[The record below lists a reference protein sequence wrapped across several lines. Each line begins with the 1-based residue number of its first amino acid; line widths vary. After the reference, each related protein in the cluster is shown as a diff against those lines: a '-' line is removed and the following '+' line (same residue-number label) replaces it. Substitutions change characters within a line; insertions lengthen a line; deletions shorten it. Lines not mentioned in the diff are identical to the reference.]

1 MATTKVAGGVNAK
14 VGGSR
19 KAPSKK
25 PIKPEV
31 FRAGVWCCPKC
42 HNLIEIMVKMT
53 VKPSCCNH
61 IGGAVVEMERVGK

>member
-1 MATTKVAGGVNAK
+1 MATKVVSKN
-14 VGGSR
+14 GGSR
-19 KAPSKK
+19 KAPSKTPVK
-25 PIKPEV
+25 PMV
-31 FRAGVWCCPKC
+31 FKAGVWSCPKC